1 MHGSLFE
8 NLYCNSFSGI
18 IQRNKAGSH
27 PFGFNQEQGDEN
39 IWEESEFS
47 INKPSVFEFAGQE
60 EMTIFPLKNGAVVEC
75 AWPELLYRKLVL
87 GFLGVILVAFLVNV
101 F

>member
-1 MHGSLFE
+1 MHGSLLQ
-8 NLYCNSFSGI
+8 NLYYNSFSRI
-18 IQRNKAGSH
+18 VQKNKTNSPLFDISH
-27 PFGFNQEQGDEN
+27 EQGDEN
-39 IWEESEFS
+39 VWEESEFS
-47 INKPSVFEFAGQE
+47 IHKPSVFEFRGQD
-60 EMTIFPLKNGAVVEC
+60 EMTIFSLKNGTTAEC